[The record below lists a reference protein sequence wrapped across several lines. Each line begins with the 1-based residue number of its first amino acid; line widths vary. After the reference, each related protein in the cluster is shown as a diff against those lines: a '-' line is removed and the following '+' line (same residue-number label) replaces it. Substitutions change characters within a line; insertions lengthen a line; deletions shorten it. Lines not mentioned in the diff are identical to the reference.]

1 MSELDFTAA
10 GITCR
15 QVLTVLSDY
24 LEGEL
29 EASEVSQIEAHLREC
44 DRCERF
50 GGAFA
55 GVVAALRKEL
65 SSPAALEPAVAD
77 RLQKRLER
85 EIDGP
90 PGG

>member
-15 QVLTVLSDY
+15 QVLEALSDY
-24 LEGEL
+24 LEGDL
-29 EASEVSQIEAHLREC
+29 EAATVRRVESHLAEC

-65 SSPAALEPAVAD
+65 SLPERIDAGVSA
-77 RLQKRLER
+77 RLHARLEQ
-85 EIDGP
+85 EIVDGA
-90 PGG
+90 G

>member
-15 QVLTVLSDY
+15 EVLEALSDY
-24 LEGEL
+24 LDGDL
-29 EASEVSQIEAHLREC
+29 EDVTVRRVESHLAEC

-65 SSPAALEPAVAD
+65 AVPERIGGEVSA
-77 RLQKRLER
+77 RLRARLER
-85 EIDGP
+85 EIVDGA
-90 PGG
+90 G